1 MAENSG
7 RPRWMVKAGEEKVLS
22 ITGKPLEK
30 AERKQVSKKKKKITK
45 AIQAWKEVRKPS
57 CRSRLAKWF

>member
-30 AERKQVSKKKKKITK
+30 AERKQVSKKIIITK